1 MIDPVAFELGTLD
14 IRWYGI
20 IISIALLLGTI
31 LSIGE
36 AKKQGIE
43 EDFMLDLYIRMIP
56 AAIIGARLYYVIFS
70 WEYYK
75 DNLLMIFST
84 RSGGIAIHGAVLGG
98 LLISLIFIKRHQISF
113 WKLADIIAPYL
124 ILGQAIGRWGNFM
137 NQEAHG
143 GLVSKEF
150 ISKFPDFIENQMYI
164 NGNYYHPTFLYESI
178 WNSLVFIVLIVLRRK
193 PYIIK
198 GDIFSLYIISYSI
211 GRFFIEGMRT
221 DSLMLGTVR
230 IAQLMSVLLIGLG
243 AFLIYKRHTGENNKF
258 SE

>member
-1 MIDPVAFELGTLD
+1 MIDPVAFEIGTLD

-20 IISIALLLGTI
+20 IISFALLLGTT
-31 LSIGE
+31 LSIQE

-43 EDFMLDLYIRMIP
+43 EDFMLDLYIRIIP

-75 DNLLMIFST
+75 DNLFMIFST

-98 LLISLIFIKRHQISF
+98 FIMALIFIKKHNASF

-124 ILGQAIGRWGNFM
+124 ILGQAIGRWGNFI

-143 GLVSKEF
+143 GIVSKKF
-150 ISKFPDFIENQMYI
+150 ISIFPDFIEKQMYI
-164 NGNYYHPTFLYESI
+164 HGNYYHPTFLYESI
-178 WNSLVFIVLIVLRRK
+178 WNLLVFISLIVLRRK

-198 GDIFSLYIISYSI
+198 GDIFSLYIISYSMA
-211 GRFFIEGMRT
+211 RFFIEGMRT
-221 DSLMLGTVR
+221 DSLMLGPIR
-230 IAQLMSVLLIGLG
+230 IAQLVSVLLISIGVY
-243 AFLIYKRHTGENNKF
+243 LIYKRHTKRK
-258 SE
+258 